1 MAKANTLT
9 KILLPTALV
18 AAVAYGFKKFSDQK
32 NAFKLLRI
40 GVASADSFKWRSET
54 NSVEFALT
62 LLLQNLGSLSV
73 QVKDFVGKA
82 FVNGDEFGFV
92 NSTTPIVV
100 KPKSESKQTIY
111 LSIPVTNLIQ
121 TAGLSLFQIINKG
134 KNKKVLS
141 HAIRFEGVAT
151 LVGGMEVPVDQT
163 INI

>member
-9 KILLPTALV
+9 KILLPTAL
-18 AAVAYGFKKFSDQK
+18 AAAILYGVKKFSDQK

-40 GVASADSFKWRSET
+40 GVASADSFQWRAET
-54 NSVEFALT
+54 ASIEFALT

-73 QVKDFVGKA
+73 EVKDFVGKA
-82 FVNGDEFGFV
+82 FVNGKEFGFA
-92 NSTTPIVV
+92 NSTKPIVI

-111 LSIPVTNLIQ
+111 LSIPVQNLIQ
-121 TAGLSLFQIINKG
+121 TAGLSLFQIIRKG

-141 HAIRFEGVAT
+141 HAIKFEGVAT
-151 LVGGMEVPVDQT
+151 LAGGLEVPVDQT